1 MKTQITSSEYFKTIN
16 VISVAMIVGQSL
28 FLAVSL
34 YLNYDGSLS
43 EDIEEFRNVLR
54 IIVPIALI
62 SCLLS
67 SLFIFRKK
75 ISILKQSS
83 NLCGKMSGYRAALIT
98 KYALIEGPSFFGI
111 VAFLITADLYFIPF
125 PIICILIFIIIFPN
139 KKKIANELDLNSSER
154 MRLDNPEEI
163 ICIITER

>member
-1 MKTQITSSEYFKTIN
+1 MKTQITSAEYFKTIN
-16 VISVAMIVGQSL
+16 VISVAMIAGQSL

-34 YLNYDGSLS
+34 YLNYDGSFS

-62 SCLLS
+62 SCLFS
-67 SLFIFRKK
+67 SLFIFSKK

-83 NLCGKMSGYRAALIT
+83 NLCAKMSGYRAALIT
-98 KYALIEGPSFFGI
+98 KYAFIEGPSFFGI
-111 VAFLITADLYFIPF
+111 VAFLMTADLYFIPF
-125 PIICILIFIIIFPN
+125 PIICILIFILTFPN
-139 KKKIANELDLNSSER
+139 KEKIANELDLNVSER
-154 MRLDNPEEI
+154 TKLDNPEEI